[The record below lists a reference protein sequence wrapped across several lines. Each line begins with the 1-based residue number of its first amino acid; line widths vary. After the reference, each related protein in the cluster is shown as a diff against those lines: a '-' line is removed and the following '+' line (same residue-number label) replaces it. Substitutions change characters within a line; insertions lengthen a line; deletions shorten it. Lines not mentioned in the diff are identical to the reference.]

1 MISTSTDIR
10 LWAKVFDHLIIL
22 HLSSVYPIKFLLL
35 QTVIIEISLYCYD
48 KLANFGTNTYKP
60 ELYLLLFGCLYLV

>member
-10 LWAKVFDHLIIL
+10 LWPKVFDHLIIL
-22 HLSSVYPIKFLLL
+22 HLSSVYPVKFLLL

-48 KLANFGTNTYKP
+48 
-60 ELYLLLFGCLYLV
+60 